1 MGAAAPP
8 AGSAESAARLFW
20 RWVSVILEILTALL
34 KMALTFAVL
43 CIVAGTAAFAGGI
56 VALAVA
62 LLHRLADEIDKRRG
76 RR

>member
-1 MGAAAPP
+1 M
-8 AGSAESAARLFW
+8 
-20 RWVSVILEILTALL
+20 ILEILAAFL

-43 CIVAGTAAFAGGI
+43 CVVAGTAAFAGGI
-56 VALAVA
+56 VALA

>member
-1 MGAAAPP
+1 M
-8 AGSAESAARLFW
+8 
-20 RWVSVILEILTALL
+20 ILEILTAFL
-34 KMALTFAVL
+34 KMALT
-43 CIVAGTAAFAGGI
+43 FAGGI

>member
-1 MGAAAPP
+1 M
-8 AGSAESAARLFW
+8 
-20 RWVSVILEILTALL
+20 ILEILTAFL

-43 CIVAGTAAFAGGI
+43 CIVAGAAFAGGI